1 LSCGLLGLP
10 LWKFI
15 LVDGLAALFSVP
27 TQVYIFGTYGGVM
40 LEKVAKFKKYVL
52 IAVAVLAVIWL
63 GKKVYQKWVRK
74 PSVELQE

>member
-1 LSCGLLGLP
+1 
-10 LWKFI
+10 
-15 LVDGLAALFSVP
+15 
-27 TQVYIFGTYGGVM
+27 M